1 MAHIL
6 PFKGLRPA
14 PHLVHL
20 VVTHSVDHYTQPE
33 VKQQLAENPF
43 SFLQI
48 IKADVQQGQKW
59 KQGAPE
65 QLRIIKEKYKSFQEN
80 HTIISDSKPAYYVY
94 RQSHSQESF
103 TGIVARIGIDDY
115 ENGVIRVHEQT
126 LTEKEEK
133 LKRYLE
139 VCDFNAEPVCFSYP
153 PQQNLDDF
161 IRTIQKEETPVYDFS
176 TQDAIRHTLWK
187 LDDADAVDFIQR
199 MFSSM
204 PAVYI
209 ADGHHRS
216 ASSARLG
223 NYYRDKKGKY
233 SGNEGF
239 NYYMGIFFPEN
250 QLKIFDFN
258 RVVRDLNGL
267 SANDFLSAL
276 SEKFTVNAMGDVV
289 FKPKKIHQFSLYLD
303 GQFYCLEPK
312 GISMEP
318 TDPIGN
324 LDAYLL
330 TQHILGPILNI
341 WDLKTDKRVSFIPG
355 IKGMEELKRQVDGG
369 KNAAAF
375 GLFPVSMS
383 QLKTIADTQNIM
395 PPKTTWIEPKLRSG
409 LVIYDLARHGY

>member
-20 VVTHSVDHYTQPE
+20 VVTHSVDHYPQSA
-33 VKQQLAENPF
+33 VKQQLAENPY
-43 SFLQI
+43 SFLQV
-48 IKADVQQGQKW
+48 IKADLKQGQKW
-59 KQGAPE
+59 KQGDPQ
-65 QLRIIKEKYKSFQEN
+65 QLRIIKEAYKSFQKKN
-80 HTIISDSKPAYYVY
+80 ILLKDSKPAYYIY
-94 RQSHSQESF
+94 RQNRAQESF
-103 TGIVARIGIDDY
+103 TGIMARIGIDDY
-115 ENGVIRVHEQT
+115 EQGIIRIHEQT

-153 PQQNLDDF
+153 PHQNLDDF
-161 IRTIQKEETPVYDFS
+161 IHRVQHAETPLYDFS

-187 LDDADAVDFIQR
+187 VDDAEGVEFIQR
-199 MFSSM
+199 MFSDM

-223 NYYRDKKGKY
+223 KYYREKKGKF

-239 NYYMGIFFPEN
+239 NFYMGIFFPEN

-258 RVVRDLNGL
+258 RVIQDLNGM
-267 SANDFLSAL
+267 NPGEFLSAL
-276 SEKFTVNAMGDVV
+276 SEKFIVKEMGDVV
-289 FKPKKIHQFSLYLD
+289 FKPKKIHQFSLYLN

-312 GISMEP
+312 GIPMKPE
-318 TDPIGN
+318 DPIGN

-341 WDLKTDKRVSFIPG
+341 WDLKTDKRVSFVPG

-375 GLFPVSMS
+375 GLFPVSMN
-383 QLKTIADTQNIM
+383 QLKIIADTHNIM

-409 LVIYDLARHGY
+409 MVIYDLALHGY

>member
-20 VVTHSVDHYTQPE
+20 VVTHSVDYYSQQV
-33 VKQQLAENPF
+33 VKQQLAENPY
-43 SFLQI
+43 SFLQV
-48 IKADVQQGQKW
+48 IKADVQLGQKW

-65 QLRIIKEKYKSFQEN
+65 QLRIIKETYKNFQKKN
-80 HTIISDSKPAYYVY
+80 ILISDAKPSYYVY
-94 RQSHSQESF
+94 RQTHGQESF
-103 TGIVARIGIDDY
+103 TGIIARIGIDDY
-115 ENGVIRVHEQT
+115 EAGIIRIHEQT

-139 VCDFNAEPVCFSYP
+139 VCDFNAEPVCFAYP
-153 PQQNLDDF
+153 REVNLDAF
-161 IRTIQKEETPVYDFS
+161 IQEVQEEAPVYDFS
-176 TQDAIRHTLWK
+176 TQDTVRHTLWK
-187 LDDADAVDFIQR
+187 LDDAESVDFIQR
-199 MFSSM
+199 MFSAM

-223 NYYRDKKGKY
+223 KYYRDKKGKF

-258 RVVRDLNGL
+258 RVVKDLNGL
-267 SANDFLSAL
+267 TPAEFLSSLAA
-276 SEKFTVNAMGDVV
+276 KFSVKAMGESV

-312 GISMEP
+312 GIPMDP
-318 TDPIGN
+318 DDPIGH

-330 TQHILGPILNI
+330 TQHILGPILKI
-341 WDLKTDKRVSFIPG
+341 WDLKTDKRIAFIPG

-375 GLFPVSMS
+375 GLFPVSMP
-383 QLKTIADTQNIM
+383 QLKTIADTHNIM
-395 PPKTTWIEPKLRSG
+395 PPKTTWIEPKLPSG
-409 LVIYDLARHGY
+409 MVIYDLARHGY